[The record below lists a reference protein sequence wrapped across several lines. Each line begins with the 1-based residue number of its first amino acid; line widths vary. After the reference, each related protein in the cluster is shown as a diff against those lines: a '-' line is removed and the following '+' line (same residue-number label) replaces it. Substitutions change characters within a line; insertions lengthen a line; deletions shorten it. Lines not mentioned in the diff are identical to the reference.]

1 LPVEAERQTAGK
13 PVLWRVR
20 ELPRAGQ
27 LALAYVVLAVVLYVL
42 FIASHLG

>member
-20 ELPRAGQ
+20 ELRAGQ